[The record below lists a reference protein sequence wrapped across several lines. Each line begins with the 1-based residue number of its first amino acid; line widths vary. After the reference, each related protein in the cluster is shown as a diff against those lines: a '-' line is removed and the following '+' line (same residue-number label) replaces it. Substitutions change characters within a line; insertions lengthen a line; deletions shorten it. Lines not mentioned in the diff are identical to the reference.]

1 MRTLPRRTLVV
12 GVAVLVVVIVVVVVL
27 VVRATS
33 GPSSPGDVTF
43 AAGGASAVVGA
54 SQFCDVQVTECGD
67 DPDANAVLRVPPDT
81 PLTVTVPPA
90 VASTP
95 WQIAFTFRDP
105 SGAPAQGRTP
115 VFAPGT
121 TPTYTLVLPDPA
133 DQLTS
138 AEVQQYGAR
147 IRQGPGGLEFATRAT
162 WVLSVDDRTR

>member
-1 MRTLPRRTLVV
+1 VLLAVV
-12 GVAVLVVVIVVVVVL
+12 VVVVVL
-27 VVRATS
+27 VVRAHA

-43 AAGGASAVVGA
+43 GAGGATIAVGA

-67 DPDANAVLRVPPDT
+67 DPDANALLRVPPNT
-81 PLTVTVPPA
+81 PLTVSVPDE
-90 VASTP
+90 VAGTP
-95 WQIAFTFRDP
+95 WQIAFEFRDAR
-105 SGAPAQGRTP
+105 GAVQQGRSP

-147 IRQGPGGLEFATRAT
+147 ISQGPNGLEFATRTT
-162 WVLSVDDRTR
+162 WTLSVDDR